1 MVCDIGKHVN
11 QDNKNRFWAVHKS
24 SHNLK
29 NWCPTIPNFHQK
41 IHRVIVHTL
50 VVNPWARSDSKMV
63 ISLCFPVADYP
74 EFSVDRELMFW
85 LSEKIYSTKNYQFF
99 LQQILGLVY
108 DKFYVDH
115 LYRNFFFLRGL
126 KTSCDRS
133 AQNKQITDA
142 SRFLVFLTEYLPKN
156 SQILSV
162 GRIQVFEQVLHGH
175 LCR

>member
-99 LQQILGLVY
+99 FTADSWSSIRQVLCWSSLQ
-108 DKFYVDH
+108 
-115 LYRNFFFLRGL
+115 NFFLRGL

>member
-85 LSEKIYSTKNYQFF
+85 LSEKIYSTKNYQKK
-99 LQQILGLVY
+99 I
-108 DKFYVDH
+108 
-115 LYRNFFFLRGL
+115 LRGL

>member
-1 MVCDIGKHVN
+1 MVCDIGKQVN

-29 NWCPTIPNFHQK
+29 NWGPTIPNFHQK

-74 EFSVDRELMFW
+74 KFSVDRELMFW
-85 LSEKIYSTKNYQFF
+85 LSEKIYSTKNYQIF

-115 LYRNFFFLRGL
+115 LYKKKLRGL

-142 SRFLVFLTEYLPKN
+142 SRLLVFLTEYLPKN

-162 GRIQVFEQVLHGH
+162 GRIQVLEQVLHGH